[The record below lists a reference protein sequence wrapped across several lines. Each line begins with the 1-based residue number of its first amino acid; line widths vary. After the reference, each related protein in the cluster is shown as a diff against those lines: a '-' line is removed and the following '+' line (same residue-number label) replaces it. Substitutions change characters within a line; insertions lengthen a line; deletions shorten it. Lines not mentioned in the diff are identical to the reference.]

1 MMTPVNIPDPIFKT
15 YDKIIKDFLWE
26 GKRPRIKMSRLTS
39 PKDKG
44 GLGLPNMWMYNF
56 SFETAKLAKH
66 WDETD
71 SELDWSR
78 YNRI

>member
-1 MMTPVNIPDPIFKT
+1 MVIASQFNFISVMTPVNIPDPIFKT

-44 GLGLPNMWMYNF
+44 GLGLPNVRMYNF
-56 SFETAKLAKH
+56 SFETAKLA
-66 WDETD
+66 
-71 SELDWSR
+71 
-78 YNRI
+78 